1 MSAKKTI
8 TVREDGTRES
18 FIFYR
23 SFEETIN
30 KLQTEDQLSLYRAV
44 VRYGL
49 LHEDPDFEEG
59 SLCDIIWT
67 SFKPQLDANW
77 KRAISGVKGAEY
89 GSRGGNP
96 AFVKGVR
103 NPYYPKDNPIDNP
116 ISQTEITPKITPN
129 KNKNDNDNV
138 NNNIPNGIISS
149 EKQKTSSFN
158 FNGLLQFW
166 NNTMK
171 NVAISQI
178 REMTDKR
185 KNAVRVILKT
195 YSSKEIA
202 EVIMKAARS
211 RFLNGSNERN
221 WTADFDFVFRSAQF
235 TKILEGSYDDDKP
248 NLQGMKSQSERNI
261 EAAQREAIE
270 QTAAIVEAS
279 RQNFASPDEAADYLA
294 NLNADTD
301 PDPNEIFPD

>member
-1 MSAKKTI
+1 
-8 TVREDGTRES
+8 
-18 FIFYR
+18 
-23 SFEETIN
+23 
-30 KLQTEDQLSLYRAV
+30 
-44 VRYGL
+44 
-49 LHEDPDFEEG
+49 
-59 SLCDIIWT
+59 
-67 SFKPQLDANW
+67 
-77 KRAISGVKGAEY
+77 
-89 GSRGGNP
+89 
-96 AFVKGVR
+96 
-103 NPYYPKDNPIDNP
+103 
-116 ISQTEITPKITPN
+116 
-129 KNKNDNDNV
+129 
-138 NNNIPNGIISS
+138 
-149 EKQKTSSFN
+149 
-158 FNGLLQFW
+158 
-166 NNTMK
+166 MK

-202 EVIMKAARS
+202 EVITKAAQS

-279 RQNFASPDEAADYLA
+279 RQDFASPDEAADYLA
-294 NLNADTD
+294 KLNADT
-301 PDPNEIFPD
+301 DPNEIFPD